1 MHGLPKM
8 TNSTGGLTEVRENTA
23 GPPGIILIMRDNRA
37 FGEVGISHVRRK
49 MRGLETPEI
58 NRLAPEGA

>member
-49 MRGLETPEI
+49 MRGLE
-58 NRLAPEGA
+58 RQK

>member
-1 MHGLPKM
+1 MHGPPGM

-37 FGEVGISHVRRK
+37 FGEVGISHVRK
-49 MRGLETPEI
+49 MHGLETPEI